1 VQPDPEMQA
10 ALGRWVYALSGSN
23 STSRIED
30 LFDGRRLRSDEK
42 RFICFAAVALADAVQ
57 PMVSMRD
64 F

>member
-1 VQPDPEMQA
+1 MAVGNDGA
-10 ALGRWVYALSGSN
+10 RLG
-23 STSRIED
+23 RIED
-30 LFDGRRLRSDEK
+30 LLDGRRLRSDEK